1 VTASPD
7 FLLASLRRTTDALE
21 QAETR
26 DPFGD
31 DVDQLVDEA
40 AAARIAIRRSQL
52 DAAWSVAERE
62 IDDLAAFLS
71 PARLFREVPSGSS
84 GSSVRLATGLLME
97 RYGID
102 KNGANTLLSESAA
115 RHCVPTSRLA
125 ARLLA
130 DARVAVR

>member
-1 VTASPD
+1 MTASPD

-52 DAAWSVAERE
+52 DAAWSIAERE
-62 IDDLAAFLS
+62 IDDLAAFFS
-71 PARLFREVPSGSS
+71 PGRQFAEVPS

-97 RYGID
+97 RYGMD
-102 KNGANTLLSESAA
+102 KNGATTLLSEAAA
-115 RHCVPTSRLA
+115 RHRVPAGRLA

-130 DARVAVR
+130 DARMAVR